1 MAHHHHDRRDMTSA
15 YGRYSGSAQGDDRR
29 RAERHDHG
37 VYGYP
42 AEEAPGFEREH
53 HYYDPD
59 RLYRSDRYGH
69 GYGRREYFRH
79 EGDQPYGNRP
89 YPGDYGRH
97 DHDGIRERDR
107 EAWRRPSVWF
117 GDDHDEGERPLLSE
131 ERGYGRP
138 VDRGYRGRGPKG
150 YLRSD
155 DRIREDVCDRL
166 TDDPYIDASEVEV
179 AVTSGEVTLG
189 GTVESRAARR
199 RAEELAESLSG
210 VKHVQN
216 NLRVGERPADA
227 SATRPA
233 TRTGSDK
240 R

>member
-1 MAHHHHDRRDMTSA
+1 MARHDQNRDDIRDA
-15 YGRYSGSAQGDDRR
+15 YGRYSGSEQGDDRR
-29 RAERHDHG
+29 RAEKRGHG
-37 VYGYP
+37 LYGYP
-42 AEEAPGFEREH
+42 SDQAPGYEH
-53 HYYDPD
+53 EYAYYDPHQ
-59 RLYRSDRYGH
+59 LYRGRD

-97 DHDGIRERDR
+97 EHDGIRERDR
-107 EAWRRPSVWF
+107 EAWRHPSSWF
-117 GDDHDEGERPLLSE
+117 GGEQHDREREHLPE
-131 ERGYGRP
+131 EHGTSHRGH
-138 VDRGYRGRGPKG
+138 GPKG

-166 TDDPYIDASEVEV
+166 TDDPHIDASEVEV
-179 AVTSGEVTLG
+179 AVKNGEVTLG
-189 GTVESRAARR
+189 GTIESRAARR
-199 RAEELAESLSG
+199 HAEELTEDLSG

-216 NLRVGERPADA
+216 NLRVGQRASDG
-227 SATRPA
+227 SATPLF